1 MGTSRKKH
9 KVCGVYWVIG
19 NLPSRYKSALSSI
32 YLALL
37 CKAEHV
43 RIYGYDCVL
52 KPLIE
57 VIKSLETV
65 GVFVEKLG
73 YKVKGT
79 ILFIAADN
87 LAAHSLGGFQESFNV
102 EKFCRFCLA
111 SRKDIQTHDV
121 RTGNF
126 VLRSPESF
134 DAAVNVLKQSELVS
148 VDGVKRD
155 CPLNSLT
162 GFHTCT
168 GFPPDFFTRCAG
180 RDCTCRT

>member
-1 MGTSRKKH
+1 MPDGQS
-9 KVCGVYWVIG
+9 V
-19 NLPSRYKSALSSI
+19 PASRYKSALSSI

-57 VIKSLETV
+57 DIKSLETV

-79 ILFIAADN
+79 TLFIAADN

-111 SRKDIQTHDV
+111 SRKDRHMM
-121 RTGNF
+121 
-126 VLRSPESF
+126 L
-134 DAAVNVLKQSELVS
+134 EL
-148 VDGVKRD
+148 GT
-155 CPLNSLT
+155 L
-162 GFHTCT
+162 F
-168 GFPPDFFTRCAG
+168 
-180 RDCTCRT
+180 